1 MKGPLRQ
8 KVAAYLGEGEFDS
21 QGRFTLDAERA
32 RVTLARWQMAN
43 PWDWMLKGIQA
54 AVAAGVQ
61 LVVMRQNRLGTQ
73 MEWEHFEAPPEW
85 MEQLP
90 DLLTRPLT
98 SEHPLVHLGL
108 AFRGAPGQVRLH
120 MAGQQLQ
127 CLDGLL
133 SQQPVAHGKFC
144 LESLRT
150 DPPGWAAW
158 MWQSLTGNCPEF
170 AAVRQR
176 AQYCPIRLALDGRLV
191 RPGAVKRSLLDLRF
205 RAKDAFCRD
214 VLTLPHGPAA
224 VVQEA
229 RPVPGGLAQRLGHA
243 KAVRGNALDPIVW
256 LRIPLRPSGPARLV
270 LVRLGITCP
279 ALELE
284 LGLPGL
290 EIVMT
295 APRLGLDLS
304 EFGLARSRELEKLV
318 ASIAEMAR
326 EELRQSRDRLRAAP
340 KGLLVAW
347 NVAYPWLGLMPRS
360 PRSDSTVP
368 VPPQVLRELPPARML
383 PEHERPPGETGR
395 SGHRPRPGRGRR
407 PRG

>member
-144 LESLRT
+144 LESLQT

-191 RPGAVKRSLLDLRF
+191 RPGAVKRSLLDLR
-205 RAKDAFCRD
+205 
-214 VLTLPHGPAA
+214 
-224 VVQEA
+224 
-229 RPVPGGLAQRLGHA
+229 
-243 KAVRGNALDPIVW
+243 
-256 LRIPLRPSGPARLV
+256 
-270 LVRLGITCP
+270 
-279 ALELE
+279 
-284 LGLPGL
+284 
-290 EIVMT
+290 
-295 APRLGLDLS
+295 
-304 EFGLARSRELEKLV
+304 
-318 ASIAEMAR
+318 MAR